1 MPRSNR
7 ENLKANTNSYHVL
20 LRGINKQDIFLD
32 NQDRAKFL
40 KELMI
45 AKKSLNL
52 RFMRS
57 L

>member
-45 AKKSLNL
+45 AKK
-52 RFMRS
+52 
-57 L
+57 